1 MKKRDRAIRA
11 IFNKAID
18 YHLSLSPE
26 EQQENYINLTETV
39 FKYFNKQL
47 ESMNVDWDE
56 VFEYIKNP
64 DNKWMEVAADVTER
78 IHPNCVK
85 GALLNLGFQSM
96 LVTNFRRG
104 KHSEKIGASVPW
116 TILFDPTSACNKNC
130 IGCWASE
137 YDKQTNLSYEE
148 MDRIVSECKELDIYF
163 FMMTGGE
170 PLIRKE
176 DILTLAKAHD
186 ECYFSIFTNG
196 SLIDD
201 DFAQKV
207 QDLGN
212 LSFSLS
218 IEGFEDVNDS
228 RRGEGSFQ
236 EIMDTMDILK
246 KYGIPFGTSQ
256 CYTSKNY
263 KSITS
268 DEFMDLLVEK
278 GALYAWFF
286 HYMPVGKNAGP
297 ELMPN
302 PDQREYIYRRIREI
316 RSGYGGKKIFCM
328 DFQNDASA
336 TKGCIA
342 GGKNYFHI
350 NSNGDVEPCVF
361 IHYSDTNI
369 KDYSIKEIL
378 QSPLFAAYQSEQPF
392 NDNMLKPC
400 PMLEN
405 PEILS
410 RIVAKTSAKNTDVIE
425 PEAPEELCKKTKPYA
440 EAWDKRAEELWSEF
454 KK

>member
-236 EIMDTMDILK
+236 EIMDTMDI
-246 KYGIPFGTSQ
+246 
-256 CYTSKNY
+256 
-263 KSITS
+263 
-268 DEFMDLLVEK
+268 
-278 GALYAWFF
+278 
-286 HYMPVGKNAGP
+286 
-297 ELMPN
+297 
-302 PDQREYIYRRIREI
+302 
-316 RSGYGGKKIFCM
+316 
-328 DFQNDASA
+328 
-336 TKGCIA
+336 
-342 GGKNYFHI
+342 
-350 NSNGDVEPCVF
+350 
-361 IHYSDTNI
+361 
-369 KDYSIKEIL
+369 
-378 QSPLFAAYQSEQPF
+378 
-392 NDNMLKPC
+392 
-400 PMLEN
+400 
-405 PEILS
+405 
-410 RIVAKTSAKNTDVIE
+410 
-425 PEAPEELCKKTKPYA
+425 
-440 EAWDKRAEELWSEF
+440 
-454 KK
+454 

>member
-26 EQQENYINLTETV
+26 EQQKNYINLTETV

-201 DFAQKV
+201 KFAQEV

-228 RRGEGSFQ
+228 RRGAGSFQ
-236 EIMDTMDILK
+236 EIMNTMDILK
-246 KYGIPFGTSQ
+246 EYGIPFGTSQ
-256 CYTSKNY
+256 CYTSENY

-268 DEFMDLLVEK
+268 DEFMDLLVDK